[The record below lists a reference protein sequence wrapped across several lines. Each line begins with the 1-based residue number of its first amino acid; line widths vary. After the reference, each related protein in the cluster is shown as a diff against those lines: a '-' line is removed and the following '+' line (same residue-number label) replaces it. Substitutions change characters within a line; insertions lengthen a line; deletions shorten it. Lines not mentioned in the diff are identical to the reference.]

1 MKLKKELSFFDVF
14 SLASG
19 AMISSGIFILPGLAF
34 SQAGPAVFVAYFL
47 AGLLALAGVLSVAEL
62 ATAMPKAGGD
72 YYFITRSLGPFVGTI
87 SGVLSWFA
95 ISLKSAFAIFGLAEV
110 LYLLTG
116 INITVL
122 AVIFCLLFIVINIV
136 GVKEAAIF
144 ELVLVAGLL
153 ALMGL
158 YIVLGITRVNILHF
172 EPFAPHGINAVL
184 STAGFVFVSFGGL
197 LTVASVAEEVKNPAR
212 NVPLGLLAA
221 VIVVTVLYTLL
232 LIVTIGVL
240 PAETLRNSR
249 TPIADAAK
257 QFTGQAGYI
266 VITIAAMLAFIT
278 TANAGM
284 MSASRYPLAL
294 SEDKLLPTWISRM
307 HPRFHTPMTAVIITG
322 GLIIAS
328 LFLPLEILVKAAST
342 VVLTANVLANLAVI
356 ILRESRLQNYQPTF
370 KSPLYPWVQVGG
382 ILLFVFLIVDMG
394 YETIEISAGLV
405 LAGILLYLFYGRKR
419 VQQEYALLHLIER
432 ITSRQLTS
440 HDLEAELRDILHQ
453 RDEVIHDPF
462 DRLIASAP
470 VIDVQRCLEQ
480 EEMFAEIAERLTEEI
495 ALAPPRII
503 ELLQARER
511 ESSTAITSFTA
522 VPHLVIDGQHRFK
535 ILIARCR
542 QGVRFSDDAPAVK
555 AIFVIVGTRDE
566 RLSHL
571 KALAAIA
578 QIIQHKDF
586 EDRWQNA
593 KTDHQLRDILLLSE
607 RKRTV

>member
-14 SLASG
+14 SLAAG

-47 AGLLALAGVLSVAEL
+47 AGILALAGVLNVAEL

-87 SGVLSWFA
+87 SGMLSWFA

-122 AVIFCLLFIVINIV
+122 AVIFCLLFVVINIV

-158 YIVLGITRVNILHF
+158 YIVLGITRVDILQS
-172 EPFAPHGINAVL
+172 EPFAPQGINAVL

-221 VIVVTVLYTLL
+221 VIVVTMLYTLL

-240 PAETLRNSR
+240 PADTLRNSL
-249 TPIADAAK
+249 TPVADAAK

-307 HPRFHTPMTAVIITG
+307 HPRFQTPIAAVIITG

-370 KSPLYPWVQVGG
+370 KSPLYPWVQGGG
-382 ILLFVFLIVDMG
+382 IVLFVFLIVDMG

-405 LAGILLYLFYGRKR
+405 IAGILLYLFYGRKR

-462 DRLIASAP
+462 DRLVASAP
-470 VIDVQRCLEQ
+470 VIDVQHCLER
-480 EEMFAEIAERLTEEI
+480 EAMFAEIAERLTEEI
-495 ALAPPRII
+495 SLAPPLII

-511 ESSTAITSFTA
+511 EGSTAITPFTA

-578 QIIQHKDF
+578 QIIQHRDF

>member
-1 MKLKKELSFFDVF
+1 
-14 SLASG
+14 
-19 AMISSGIFILPGLAF
+19 
-34 SQAGPAVFVAYFL
+34 
-47 AGLLALAGVLSVAEL
+47 
-62 ATAMPKAGGD
+62 
-72 YYFITRSLGPFVGTI
+72 LGPFVGTI

>member
-1 MKLKKELSFFDVF
+1 MKLKKELSFFDMF
-14 SLASG
+14 SLAAG

-34 SQAGPAVFVAYFL
+34 SQVGPAVFVAYFL
-47 AGLLALAGVLSVAEL
+47 AGMLALAGVLSVAEL

-87 SGVLSWFA
+87 SGLLSWFA

-122 AVIFCLLFIVINIV
+122 AVIFCLLFVVINIV

-172 EPFAPHGINAVL
+172 EPFAPQGINAVL

-212 NVPLGLLAA
+212 NLPLGLLTA

-240 PAETLRNSR
+240 PADTLRNSL

-257 QFTGQAGYI
+257 QFSGQPGYI

-307 HPRFHTPMTAVIITG
+307 HPRFRTPVVAVVITG
-322 GLIIAS
+322 GLIIVS
-328 LFLPLEILVKAAST
+328 LLLPLEILVKAAST

-370 KSPLYPWVQVGG
+370 KSPLYPWVQGG
-382 ILLFVFLIVDMG
+382 SILLFMFLIVDMG

-405 LAGILLYLFYGRKR
+405 IAGILLYLFYGRKR

-432 ITSRQLTS
+432 ITSRQFTS

-462 DRLIASAP
+462 DRLIADAP
-470 VIDVQRCLEQ
+470 VIDAQHCLTQ
-480 EEMFAEIAERLTEEI
+480 DAMFADIAGRLGGELS
-495 ALAPPRII
+495 LAPARII

-511 ESSTAITSFTA
+511 ESSTAITPFTA
-522 VPHLVIDGQHRFK
+522 IPHLVIDGEQRFK
-535 ILIARCR
+535 ILIARCQ

-593 KTDHQLRDILLLSE
+593 KTEHQLRDILLLSE
-607 RKRTV
+607 RKRAA